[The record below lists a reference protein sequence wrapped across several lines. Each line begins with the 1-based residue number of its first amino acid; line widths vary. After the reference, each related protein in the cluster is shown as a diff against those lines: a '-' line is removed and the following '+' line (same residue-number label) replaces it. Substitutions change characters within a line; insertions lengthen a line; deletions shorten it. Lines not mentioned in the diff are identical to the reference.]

1 MAKKKPA
8 GKSKRP
14 TRKTS
19 RSSKSKQTG
28 GLTAFFRERLEAVDW
43 QHVRRAASVT
53 GWALTITGLITAW
66 ALGVPQLQAYTAR
79 QIVDP
84 HSMQIIF
91 RSPPA
96 WFQGDLRESLIIN
109 VLNQTTGDPLDRSQ
123 LVNIRNTLMK
133 SGWFSDVRQVRQLRA
148 GVITIDADFFMPF
161 ATVSDVGG
169 QHVIDNEGRL
179 LPLTYDSG
187 ANHEF
192 VVIRNQ
198 QFQRPN
204 APGMRWQGEDL
215 DAALKLLRFIDGQPW
230 LRQIRAIDLQEY
242 SYSHS
247 LVFISTRG
255 CRIVWGSAPDAEQS
269 LEAFADL
276 KLEYLNHHYTEHGH
290 IDRGHTGEVDLTHRE
305 AVVLR

>member
-8 GKSKRP
+8 GRKKRS
-14 TRKTS
+14 TGKTARKS
-19 RSSKSKQTG
+19 RSTQTG
-28 GLTAFFRERLEAVDW
+28 GLMSFARDRLAAVDW
-43 QHVRRAASVT
+43 LYIRRIASVT
-53 GWALTITGLITAW
+53 GWALTVAGLATAW
-66 ALGVPQLQAYTAR
+66 ALGVPKLQAYAGR
-79 QIVDP
+79 QIVAP
-84 HSMQIIF
+84 ASMQIIF

-123 LVNIRNTLMK
+123 LVNIRDTLLK
-133 SGWFSDVRQVRQLRA
+133 SGWFSDVRQVTQLRA

-169 QHVIDNEGRL
+169 QHVIDDEGRL
-179 LPLTYDSG
+179 LPLTFDAG
-187 ANHEF
+187 AKHEF

-204 APGMRWQGEDL
+204 APGVRWQGEDIN
-215 DAALKLLRFIDGQPW
+215 AALKLLRFIDGQPW
-230 LRQIRAIDLQEY
+230 LHQIQAIDLQEF

-247 LVFISTRG
+247 LVLISTRG
-255 CRIVWGSAPDAEQS
+255 CRIIWGSAPHAEQS